1 MRHTLTACILSLA
14 LALVAWAA
22 PARAEA
28 ASSDQAQTR
37 SVAVYLFYST
47 TCPHC
52 AKAIGFLQQLAA
64 REPRMRLVPLV
75 LSDNEHNDQVFLE
88 LSQAYGIDPPAVPL
102 ILVGEDVFV
111 GYGEDS
117 TSGAEIE
124 AQVKSCLTQTCAD
137 PTAVRLTQHSQ
148 SGAGSAASPPAPANG
163 AKRPPL
169 PKSITLPILGE
180 MNLGTLSLPA
190 LTILL
195 AAIDGFNPCA
205 MWVLV
210 FLIGLLIG
218 MRDTFRMW
226 LYGSVF
232 LLTSGAVYF
241 VFLAAW
247 LNAFLLIGALPAIRI
262 GVGLFALVAGGWY
275 VAEFWRNPEAA
286 CKVTSA
292 GSRAKMM
299 DRMREAV
306 AEPST
311 LTALAS
317 IMALAVAVNMIE
329 LLCSA
334 GIPAVYTQI
343 LAMSELNTLAYY
355 GYLLLYITI
364 FMLDDALIFVI
375 AMITLR
381 QAGLM
386 GTYARYSHLIG
397 GLVLLGIGAALILRP
412 EILAFA

>member
-1 MRHTLTACILSLA
+1 MRQTLFACILSLTV
-14 LALVAWAA
+14 ALVAGAA
-22 PARAEA
+22 SARAEA
-28 ASSDQAQTR
+28 DSSDRAQTA

-52 AKAIGFLQQLAA
+52 AKAIGFLEKLAA
-64 REPRMRLVPLV
+64 REPRMQLVPLV
-75 LSDNEHNDQVFLE
+75 LSEDERNDQVFLE
-88 LSQAYGIDPPAVPL
+88 LSQANGIDPPAVPL
-102 ILVGEDVFV
+102 ILVGENAFV

-124 AQVKSCLTQTCAD
+124 AQVRSCLTRACAD
-137 PTAVRLTQHSQ
+137 PTAARLAQHSQ
-148 SGAGSAASPPAPANG
+148 SGTKNDASAPSPANE

-169 PKSITLPILGE
+169 PESITIPILGE

-232 LLTSGAVYF
+232 LLTSGVVYF

-247 LNAFLLIGALPAIRI
+247 LNAFLIIGALSAVRI
-262 GVGLFALVAGGWY
+262 GVGIFALAAGGWY
-275 VAEFWRNPEAA
+275 LMEFWRNPEAA

-311 LTALAS
+311 IAALAS
-317 IMALAVAVNMIE
+317 IMALAIAVNMIE

-343 LAMSELNTLAYY
+343 LAMSELSTLAYY

-381 QAGLM
+381 QTGLL

-412 EILAFA
+412 ELLAFA